1 MSAFK
6 RNVEPILLTALLLIG
21 VFAGC
26 FGAVFGLGGGI
37 ILIPVMT
44 ILFGLNPTTAAAA
57 SLVGIVATSAGSAT
71 RSLKKGTTN
80 IRLGLMLEITTSIG
94 AIVGAMIAMYLADWI
109 LLLFFALVMLY
120 SGVKMAVSPEKI
132 VEESSGDGAM
142 TFEYTDAA
150 EGDAV
155 KRYTV
160 KNVRSGL
167 GLCVVAGA
175 VSSMTGVG
183 GGSIKV
189 PLMNIYMH
197 VPLKVASTTSS
208 YMIGITAFSGALI
221 YLVAGQVVLDVA
233 ASIAI
238 GTYVGALIGARIA
251 EKVHTASLKRY
262 MSVVFFFVFFIMLL
276 KAGGYM

>member
-1 MSAFK
+1 M
-6 RNVEPILLTALLLIG
+6 LIG
-21 VFAGC
+21 VFAGA

-44 ILFGLNPTTAAAA
+44 ILFKLDPTTAAAA
-57 SLVGIVATSAGSAT
+57 SLVGIVATSAGSAS

-80 IRLGLMLEITTSIG
+80 IRLGLLLEITTSVG
-94 AIVGAMIAMYLADWI
+94 AILGAALAVYLADWI

-120 SGVKMAVSPEKI
+120 SGIKMAISPEKI
-132 VEESSGDGAM
+132 VEESEDGSM
-142 TFEYTDAA
+142 MSFSYKDAA
-150 EGDAV
+150 EGDV
-155 KRYTV
+155 EKKYTV
-160 KNVRSGL
+160 KNVKSGL

-175 VSSMTGVG
+175 ISSMTGVG
-183 GGSIKV
+183 GGAIKV
-189 PLMNIYMH
+189 PLMNIHMH

-221 YLVAGQVVLDVA
+221 YLAAGHVVLDIA
-233 ASIAI
+233 ASVAI
-238 GTYVGALIGARIA
+238 GTYVGALIGAKIA
-251 EKVHTASLKRY
+251 ENLHTASLKKY